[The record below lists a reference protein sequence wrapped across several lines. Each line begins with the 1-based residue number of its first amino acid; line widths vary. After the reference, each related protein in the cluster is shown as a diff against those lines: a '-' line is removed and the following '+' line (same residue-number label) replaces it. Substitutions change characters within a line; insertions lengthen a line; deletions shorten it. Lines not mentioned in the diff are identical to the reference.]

1 MAETTATTALDAGA
15 DATPAAAVAAETQ
28 LTQVRVPLRDAAQAL
43 STPDASGRPPIVVLP
58 QQAFRIRNELVT
70 AGIVVLLAGLIFDVS
85 IALRAGGVGVGVAL
99 VILGVFQAFIVPIPE
114 GSQAILLRRGR
125 FHATLRPGNHFV
137 PPWIIVSHLVTTR
150 ETPFTATA
158 SEVPTRDDVR
168 TNLVMLLTFRV
179 AAPERFVFTITVP
192 DFDHVCQASCQDAVR
207 LLVRSKTSEEV
218 LDLGDADGERLRQ
231 DIGTDLEP
239 YGVEV
244 ARVVVTDV
252 RPPTEFVASRE
263 SRRLAGVQRAE
274 EQELHELELLRLADR
289 DEQERQRIRL
299 HRAAIELEAENEVV
313 RLERLDS
320 RIREYPT
327 AMQWDTES
335 RRLDVAAAL
344 ASNTRAMVQVGPGI
358 DVATSILMQTPPAG
372 DGQPDSKDGQ
382 PVQSDQ
388 ASSRQRGRE

>member
-1 MAETTATTALDAGA
+1 MAEMSATAAPDAGA
-15 DATPAAAVAAETQ
+15 DATPATAVAAETQ

-43 STPDASGRPPIVVLP
+43 ATPDASGRPPIVVLP
-58 QQAFRIRNELVT
+58 QQAFRVRNELVT
-70 AGIVVLLAGLIFDVS
+70 AGIVVLVAGLIFDVS

-125 FHATLRPGNHFV
+125 FYATLQPGNHVV

-150 ETPFTATA
+150 ETPFAATA
-158 SEVPTRDDVR
+158 SEFPTRDDVR
-168 TNLVMLLTFRV
+168 TNIVILLTFRV

-218 LDLGDADGERLRQ
+218 LDLGDPDGERLRK

-263 SRRLAGVQRAE
+263 TRRLAGVQRAE

-327 AMQWDTES
+327 AMQWDVES

-358 DVATSILMQTPPAG
+358 DVASSLLMQTPAG
-372 DGQPDSKDGQ
+372 DAQPDGANGQ
-382 PVQSDQ
+382 PVQSGQ
-388 ASSRQRGRE
+388 ASARQRGRE